1 MTTYSNPAPL
11 QLTLRGR
18 RLIISLALGL
28 ILAVAMPALTDL
40 AGANNQAGTKEQI
53 ATWVTIKPGDTLW
66 AIAGE
71 ISPERDPREVV
82 WEIKQLN
89 DLSAGLIAGQQIR
102 IPIY

>member
-1 MTTYSNPAPL
+1 MTTYSNPEPL

-18 RLIISLALGL
+18 RLLISLALGL